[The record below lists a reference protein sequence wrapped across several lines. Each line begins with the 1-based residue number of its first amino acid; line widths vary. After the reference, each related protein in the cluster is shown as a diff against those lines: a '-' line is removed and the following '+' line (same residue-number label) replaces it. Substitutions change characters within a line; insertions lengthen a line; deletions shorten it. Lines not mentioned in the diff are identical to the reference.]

1 MITVVTPAATRL
13 LTTRQRV
20 KDELGITV
28 TTYDTLLDTKIA
40 EVSDEIAAF
49 CGRDFGLTA
58 VTETLRRWCWTED
71 IILARWP
78 VVAISA
84 LSEAGTALT
93 SSDWFLDTPG
103 GVLRRLNTDGTLS
116 VWRGGDIVVS
126 YTYGWLLP
134 GQSNRNLPLDVEAA
148 AVDQVKAS
156 WFARKR
162 DPVIRSETVDGV
174 GSQSFQIG
182 SIGGPDTGALQPDVA
197 RRLERYTIVRVG

>member
-116 VWRGGDIVVS
+116 VWRSGDIVVS

-134 GQSNRNLPLDVEAA
+134 GQSNRNLPFDVEAA

-162 DPVIRSETVDGV
+162 DPVIRSETADGV

-182 SIGGPDTGALQPDVA
+182 SIGGPETGALQPDVA